1 MTLETDLIEL
11 LRQIRDTYDEF
22 LFTGNLTGT
31 TKSKLESAAIT
42 LNVLVN
48 DGADIDS
55 LIKKLKIKRL

>member
-1 MTLETDLIEL
+1 MTLESDLIEL
-11 LRQIRDTYDEF
+11 LKEIRETYDEF

-31 TKSKLESAAIT
+31 TKNKLESAAIALNT
-42 LNVLVN
+42 LLN